1 VAKYNNPMPVRV
13 IIMGAAGKDFHVFN
27 TCYKNNPEYRVI
39 AFTATQ
45 IPNIDERRYPS
56 SLAGPLY
63 PEGIPIHNERFLA
76 RLIRENNVQEV
87 IFAYSDI
94 SYEYMKKREEVARKA
109 GAEFKLFDIE
119 KSTLKSNKSVIAVC
133 AVRTGSGKSPTT
145 RKVVRLLK
153 EAGKKVAVVRHPMP
167 YGNLEQME
175 VQKFE
180 TLEDLKK
187 HDCTIEEMEEYEPH
201 LKQGSVV
208 FAGVD
213 YEKILKI
220 AQDEFEVIVWDGG
233 NNDLP
238 FYKPDLHITVADA
251 IRAGHELNYF
261 PGRLNFEMADV
272 ILISKVSEANPEDV
286 NTVIKHANELNPDA
300 KIIKSDL
307 VIQVERAEEIK
318 DKRVLAIEDGPSVT
332 HGETKYG
339 AAFLAA
345 KKFGAREIVDPRNYA
360 TGSLCNVFEQYPHI
374 ERVLPA
380 MGYGRRQI
388 RELEQTINN
397 ADCDIVIIG
406 TPVDLGRVL
415 KINKPYVR
423 VTYEIQEVGTP
434 VIKDVLTKFL

>member
-1 VAKYNNPMPVRV
+1 MPKRV

-27 TCYKNNPEYRVI
+27 TCYRDNPDYKVV

-45 IPNIDERRYPS
+45 IPNIDERKYPP
-56 SLAGPLY
+56 SLAGSLY
-63 PEGIPIHNERFLA
+63 PDGIPIYNERFLA
-76 RLIRENNVQEV
+76 RLIKENGVEEV

-109 GAEFKLFDIE
+109 GAEFKIFDIE
-119 KSTLKSNKSVIAVC
+119 KSTLKSSKSVIAIC

-145 RKVVRLLK
+145 RRVVRLLK
-153 EAGKKVAVVRHPMP
+153 DAGKKVAVVRHPMP

-175 VQKFE
+175 VQRFE
-180 TLEDLKK
+180 TLEDLRKY
-187 HDCTIEEMEEYEPH
+187 DCTIEEMEEYEPH
-201 LKQGSVV
+201 IKQGSVV

-220 AQDEFEVIVWDGG
+220 AEGEFEVIVWDGG

-238 FYKPDLHITVADA
+238 FYRPDLHITVADA

-272 ILISKVSEANPEDV
+272 ILINKVSEATPQDIE
-286 NTVIKHANELNPDA
+286 TITKHARELNPDA
-300 KIIKSDL
+300 KIIKADL
-307 VIQVERAEEIK
+307 LIHIEKAEEIK
-318 DKRVLAIEDGPSVT
+318 DRRVLAIEDGPSVT
-332 HGETKYG
+332 HGETRYG

-345 KKFGAREIVDPRNYA
+345 KKFGAKEIIDPRKYA
-360 TGSLCNVFEQYPHI
+360 AGSLCNVFEQYPHI
-374 ERVLPA
+374 EKVLPA

-388 RELEQTINN
+388 KELEQTINN

-423 VTYEIQEVGTP
+423 VTYEINEVGMLSL
-434 VIKDVLTKFL
+434 KDVLTKFL